1 VQALAFVYARVGV
14 GAGVVVDG
22 QLFRGS
28 AAGAGEIGHTTII
41 PTGGDPCRC
50 GNTGCLETLV
60 SEPAIV
66 RRAELLAAADEGG
79 ILATHLREGQG
90 RPFERVLAA
99 ARAGDPATGAMLKE
113 QACYM
118 GIALANL
125 VNVLNP
131 NLIVL
136 GGICA
141 QGADLLLPA
150 IEETMR
156 QRAFAGLGERVS
168 LETASFGPQAG
179 IVGAATLALDAFFY
193 RQPDSAL
200 EGRA

>member
-1 VQALAFVYARVGV
+1 
-14 GAGVVVDG
+14 VVDG

-41 PTGGDPCRC
+41 PNGGEPCRC

-66 RRAELLAAADEGG
+66 RRAQALAAREEGG
-79 ILATHLREGQG
+79 TLATHLQG
-90 RPFERVLAA
+90 GEDSFLERVLAA
-99 ARAGDPATGAMLKE
+99 ARAGDAATLAMLRE

-141 QGADLLLPA
+141 QGEDLLLPG
-150 IEETMR
+150 IEVTMR
-156 QRAFAGLGERVS
+156 QRAFAGLGERVR
-168 LETASFGPQAG
+168 LQTTSFGTHAG
-179 IVGAATLALDAFFY
+179 TVGAATLALDALFY
-193 RQPDSAL
+193 RQPDRLPEASV
-200 EGRA
+200 